1 MASAPTVF
9 ALMGIYRLAQ
19 RPVAKAA
26 GFFWGSVRSVSSAV
40 LGAASRLTQRLDA
53 SLASLV
59 TGIAEN
65 LVNDD
70 FGSSLSA
77 AIACEMCR
85 ARRRRDTR
93 RRCMLRT
100 TPEGHR
106 RLHACLRRTRK
117 RVARVCEMMS
127 MKGGGDRCEC
137 AECPEFLRVVGRR

>member
-70 FGSSLSA
+70 FGQQLVCGHSL
-77 AIACEMCR
+77 R
-85 ARRRRDTR
+85 NV
-93 RRCMLRT
+93 
-100 TPEGHR
+100 P
-106 RLHACLRRTRK
+106 
-117 RVARVCEMMS
+117 
-127 MKGGGDRCEC
+127 C
-137 AECPEFLRVVGRR
+137 ASPA